1 MRVLFTSTP
10 GLGHFYPLVPLA
22 RAARAAGD
30 EVRIAIGP
38 EGLTSVTDLGF
49 DAVPTAEPAPQEL
62 GRFWAALDGQPEPN
76 TYVIGGL
83 FARLRARAALA
94 ATRTAIEQLQ
104 PDLVVSEVAEFAGQ
118 MAAELAG
125 VRHVSVGISS
135 MGLPDLTHQ
144 VIADEVDTLRAEVGL
159 PTTGDVPWKHST
171 TRFVTPVPR
180 FMWRS
185 ADDVPADTTVYR
197 HEDPEGPLPAGVPAP
212 RARTGRPKVYAT
224 LGSVAGTMDFATPA
238 FGAMLAG
245 LGRLDA
251 DVLFTIGRLDRASLG
266 PVPAN
271 VHVESFLPQQVAMA
285 CDAVVCHGGAGT
297 TMAALTRG
305 LPTVV
310 VPLFADQMH
319 NAARVAAT
327 GAGLVVDPREMAT
340 SLTPAVEQVLTD
352 GSFAATARSIARDLA
367 ALPSAADVL
376 AAVRPVEVH

>member
-62 GRFWAALDGQPEPN
+62 GRFWAALEGQPEPN
-76 TYVIGGL
+76 TYVIAGL

-94 ATRTAIEQLQ
+94 DTRAAIEEFQ

-125 VRHVSVGISS
+125 VRHVSVGITS
-135 MGLPDLTHQ
+135 MGLPDMTHQ

-197 HEDPEGPLPAGVPAP
+197 HEDPEGPLPAGLPAP
-212 RARTGRPKVYAT
+212 RAQAGRRKVYAT

-238 FGAMLAG
+238 FRAMLAG

-305 LPTVV
+305 LPMVV

-340 SLTPAVEQVLTD
+340 TLAPAVEQVLTD
-352 GSFAATARSIARDLA
+352 GSFAATARSIALDLA

-376 AAVRPVEVH
+376 AAERPAEVH